1 MKRKDRQLVEER
13 LALSLAVQQVP
24 VLMIEKLVGI
34 LKERKE
40 YRSFSGSHWEL
51 PEQGR
56 MGRWK
61 MLQLGHLHTI
71 GMTTHKF
78 WGVEYIPKP
87 KLTGPGAD
95 LSPKDNPS
103 KSSSKELVAACSCPF
118 DGAGSSGSK
127 SINDNSLLAFFPT
140 PVVVPSVPLGILA
153 APSKSPFFTNLYRS
167 IVRWILSLICFSFST
182 ASVSSDSSSH
192 IFWIFGCALWSA
204 FANS

>member
-1 MKRKDRQLVEER
+1 MKRMDRQLVEER

-71 GMTTHKF
+71 SMTTHKF
-78 WGVEYIPKP
+78 WG
-87 KLTGPGAD
+87 
-95 LSPKDNPS
+95 
-103 KSSSKELVAACSCPF
+103 
-118 DGAGSSGSK
+118 
-127 SINDNSLLAFFPT
+127 
-140 PVVVPSVPLGILA
+140 GIHTETQIDR
-153 APSKSPFFTNLYRS
+153 PRSRS
-167 IVRWILSLICFSFST
+167 IPERQSK
-182 ASVSSDSSSH
+182 
-192 IFWIFGCALWSA
+192 
-204 FANS
+204 